1 MSGLE
6 RWEKWDEAELNYLA
20 RHEGVMM
27 SYVLNF
33 PNVSDHLL
41 NCRFAISE
49 VVVNKFGHR
58 GVVQKL
64 FEKTGL
70 YVIFPQYE
78 VPQLVRAADMEKV
91 NED

>member
-6 RWEKWDEAELNYLA
+6 RWEKWDEAELRFLTTYETPA
-20 RHEGVMM
+20 
-27 SYVLNF
+27 LNAYI
-33 PNVSDHLL
+33 NDHLK
-41 NCRFAISE
+41 NHRFSIGE
-49 VVVNKFGHR
+49 VVVDKFGHQ

>member
-6 RWEKWDEAELNYLA
+6 RWEKWDEAEIRFLATYETVALNAYI
-20 RHEGVMM
+20 
-27 SYVLNF
+27 N
-33 PNVSDHLL
+33 DHLK
-41 NCRFAISE
+41 NHRFSIGE
-49 VVVNKFGHR
+49 VVVDKFGHR